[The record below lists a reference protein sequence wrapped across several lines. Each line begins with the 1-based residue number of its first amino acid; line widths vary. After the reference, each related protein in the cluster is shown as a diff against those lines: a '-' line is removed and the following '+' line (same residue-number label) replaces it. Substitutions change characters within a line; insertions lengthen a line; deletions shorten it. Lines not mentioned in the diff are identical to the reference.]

1 MEPDSDLKLSMHWY
15 MHSCNACL
23 RSMHW
28 KLCRPVCLASSHDDS
43 LQVNGHLWRNGQAV
57 DGITVSGA
65 WDRQLWAGYPDG
77 TRKLLWKAS
86 PPYQPD
92 AL

>member
-1 MEPDSDLKLSMHWY
+1 M
-15 MHSCNACL
+15 
-23 RSMHW
+23 
-28 KLCRPVCLASSHDDS
+28 
-43 LQVNGHLWRNGQAV
+43 NGHLERNGQPV

-65 WDRQLWAGYPDG
+65 WDKQLWAGYPDG

>member
-1 MEPDSDLKLSMHWY
+1 M
-15 MHSCNACL
+15 ACAYVPHHH
-23 RSMHW
+23 RA
-28 KLCRPVCLASSHDDS
+28 CTANIAIPVFLTSSYDDF
-43 LQVNGHLWRNGQAV
+43 LQVNGHLERNGQPV

-65 WDRQLWAGYPDG
+65 WDKQLWAGYPDG

>member
-1 MEPDSDLKLSMHWY
+1 M
-15 MHSCNACL
+15 
-23 RSMHW
+23 
-28 KLCRPVCLASSHDDS
+28 
-43 LQVNGHLWRNGQAV
+43 NGHLERNGQPV